1 MLYEWD
7 DAKRTTNL
15 DKHQIDFEDIKNFD
29 WDNAI
34 FEPSSRYGEE
44 RWVALGYIFDRLHTV
59 VFTHRGDTRRI
70 ISLRKSNAGERRKHE
85 RLR

>member
-1 MLYEWD
+1 MQYEWD
-7 DAKRTTNL
+7 DAKRVTNL
-15 DKHQIDFEDIKNFD
+15 DKHQIDFEDIENFD

-34 FEPSSRYGEE
+34 SEPSSRYGEE

-59 VFTHRGDTRRI
+59 VFTYRGDTRRI

-85 RLR
+85 LSR